1 MGCSSTEIKLDGH
14 IIKQETIQ
22 LDISNHYKNKELT
35 QAQNL
40 ILLITHLRNKII
52 YEYDNLIYKSGACL
66 FKNPRI
72 AHCTKCI
79 LFIMSSDLKG
89 DLKKD
94 DFTFREDPPFFK
106 FPLGKITDETNNLL
120 NQLLDF
126 IMTLRDYKV
135 ILKQIDKETPKL
147 MYIIFENNN
156 KISKENIE
164 KINKSI
170 SLFKDLYKLRTS
182 ILCDYKNQI
191 YELMTNDNY
200 LKKINAIGEK
210 AFKNKITDIYEIIKL
225 SKEEKTEER
234 NDDLDWTMYYSI
246 NEAKKNMEK
255 KLKNEKVDDI
265 DNNSLIKISMTRTT
279 TFDTCHE
286 SINLK
291 NINSS

>member
-1 MGCSSTEIKLDGH
+1 MGCGSTEIKLEGQV
-14 IIKQETIQ
+14 IKQETIY

-40 ILLITHLRNKII
+40 IHLITHLRNKII

-79 LFIMSSDLKG
+79 FFKMSTECKG
-89 DLKKD
+89 ELKKD
-94 DFTFREDPPFFK
+94 DFTFREDPPFLK
-106 FPLGKITDETNNLL
+106 FQFERFSKETNILL
-120 NQLLDF
+120 NQLFDF
-126 IMTLRDYKV
+126 IIMLRDYKI

-170 SLFKDLYKLRTS
+170 SLFKELYKLRNN
-182 ILCDYKNQI
+182 ILFEYKNQI
-191 YELMTNDNY
+191 YDLMTNEFY
-200 LKKINAIGEK
+200 VSEINTIGEK
-210 AFKNKITDIYEIIKL
+210 ASRNNMTDIYEIGML
-225 SKEEKTEER
+225 FKENNTPDIE
-234 NDDLDWTMYYSI
+234 WAMYGSI
-246 NEAKKNMEK
+246 NEAKKKMEK
-255 KLKNEKVDDI
+255 KLKNEKVDEI
-265 DNNSLIKISMTRTT
+265 DTSFLTFSITRAP

-286 SINLK
+286 SYTLK
-291 NINSS
+291 NENNL